1 MGGDLKVD
9 FETLEAS
16 HGTAVQLNV
25 EFDDLPDRTGDY
37 QDAWGHHSIKD
48 AMHTFGTNWGYHRE
62 VLSGKIKEVGEQL
75 ESCITTFHEADQ
87 QLFDELEKAKGEPE
101 PAPGGPR

>member
-1 MGGDLKVD
+1 MSGDLKVD

-16 HGTAVQLNV
+16 HATAVQLNS

-37 QDAWGHHSIKD
+37 QDAWGNGKIKD

-62 VLSGKIKEVGEQL
+62 VLSGKIKEVGEKI
-75 ESCITTFHEADQ
+75 EACITTFRDADQ
-87 QLFDELEKAKGEPE
+87 KLYDELKKATDGGSEN
-101 PAPGGPR
+101 GPR